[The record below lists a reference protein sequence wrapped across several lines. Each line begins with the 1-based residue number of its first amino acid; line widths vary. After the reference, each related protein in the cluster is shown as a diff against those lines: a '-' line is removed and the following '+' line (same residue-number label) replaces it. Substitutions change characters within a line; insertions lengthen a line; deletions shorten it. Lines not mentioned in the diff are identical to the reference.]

1 MLGLVGGH
9 QLVHLLIEQLTVRSL
24 VHIDKVDDD
33 DTAQIAQTQLPGD
46 FACSGQI
53 DIESRLLLIVLRL
66 GAIARIDVDD
76 VHRLRV
82 LDNQVSAPAQ
92 RHVLGEERLDLL
104 RNVEIVEDGDV
115 APIKFYEFLALRF
128 DLTDVVLNLMVHRFV
143 VHDDLRKGASQRIPD
158 NGVGPVHLAHQLGRS
173 GILANILQGLLP
185 FVQQGADIL
194 FDIAVLGLD
203 SRRADDNAE
212 ILRQNGGCNALEP
225 LLLLRRA
232 DLLRQE
238 HLRRKRHQHHVASGQ
253 RNIGRQARSLGGNR
267 LFGHLH
273 HNGLPHLQVGAD
285 LARLFDRRLQLHR
298 VQADSPLA
306 GLVTRHQ
313 LLQRRELG
321 AQVEIVD
328 KGILLMADI
337 DERGVQPR
345 HDLAH
350 LAQIN
355 IPYGES
361 RLALLLVELDQ
372 HLVLAQGDRNLGRVY
387 IDY

>member
-1 MLGLVGGH
+1 MPL
-9 QLVHLLIEQLTVRSL
+9 
-24 VHIDKVDDD
+24 
-33 DTAQIAQTQLPGD
+33 
-46 FACSGQI
+46 
-53 DIESRLLLIVLRL
+53 SRFFSS
-66 GAIARIDVDD
+66 AERIFCD
-76 VHRLRV
+76 
-82 LDNQVSAPAQ
+82 
-92 RHVLGEERLDLL
+92 
-104 RNVEIVEDGDV
+104 RNT
-115 APIKFYEFLALRF
+115 F
-128 DLTDVVLNLMVHRFV
+128 DE
-143 VHDDLRKGASQRIPD
+143 KGTS
-158 NGVGPVHLAHQLGRS
+158 S
-173 GILANILQGLLP
+173 
-185 FVQQGADIL
+185 
-194 FDIAVLGLD
+194 
-203 SRRADDNAE
+203 
-212 ILRQNGGCNALEP
+212 
-225 LLLLRRA
+225 
-232 DLLRQE
+232 
-238 HLRRKRHQHHVASGQ
+238 Q
-253 RNIGRQARSLGGNR
+253 RNIGRQTRSLGGNR

-298 VQADSPLA
+298 IQADSPLA